1 MVSPPQV
8 SNPSVE
14 ASLPHSSSKL
24 MFSLLLLL
32 LPGAWCMDS
41 LEDGAGA
48 DFKRTNDNQPQNSI
62 ELMWDRT
69 ANRKKNIMNIGMK
82 KFKRMTMMT

>member
-41 LEDGAGA
+41 LEHGAGA

-62 ELMWDRT
+62 
-69 ANRKKNIMNIGMK
+69 N
-82 KFKRMTMMT
+82 

>member
-41 LEDGAGA
+41 LEHGAGA
-48 DFKRTNDNQPQNSI
+48 DFNAPMIINHKIASTDVGSNCQ
-62 ELMWDRT
+62 
-69 ANRKKNIMNIGMK
+69 
-82 KFKRMTMMT
+82 

>member
-32 LPGAWCMDS
+32 LTAAWCMDS

-48 DFKRTNDNQPQNSI
+48 DFKRTNSSLNLGNITSI
-62 ELMWDRT
+62 YQMSSR
-69 ANRKKNIMNIGMK
+69 NGYN
-82 KFKRMTMMT
+82 

>member
-32 LPGAWCMDS
+32 LPGAWTPWSMVQVQTLNAPMIINHKIASTDVGSNC
-41 LEDGAGA
+41 
-48 DFKRTNDNQPQNSI
+48 R
-62 ELMWDRT
+62 
-69 ANRKKNIMNIGMK
+69 
-82 KFKRMTMMT
+82 